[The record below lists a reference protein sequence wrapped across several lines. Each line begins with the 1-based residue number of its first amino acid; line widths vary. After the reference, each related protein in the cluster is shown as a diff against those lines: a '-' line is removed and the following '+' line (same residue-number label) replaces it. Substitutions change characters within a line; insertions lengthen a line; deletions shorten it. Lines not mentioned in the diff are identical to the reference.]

1 MFNFS
6 IFIIKIVI
14 VFLFYFCSMKRLI
27 FDVIDTQPLKRTICS
42 SHGESY
48 GSRIDPVPALS
59 YVREIKDTFVDQVEK
74 YDMFLDVMKY
84 LKSRRIDHVG
94 VIERVRELFKGHPSL
109 LLGFNAFVPNGYK
122 IMLNDEDNASS
133 KKTTNNEEERNLVEN
148 IKKYFGNDHDY
159 KSYVDVMMMYKKE
172 RKDINEAN
180 HEVAVLFND
189 HPDLLDKFS
198 EFLKDS
204 VTPNPLSSL
213 LLVLNFLLPCSYDII
228 LNDEVK
234 PPLKKSIH
242 FEQVFSFVNTMK
254 KHLVNNH
261 EYKSFVDIMNKCR
274 KEHKEVYHEVSV
286 LPNDRPDLLDEFSEF
301 LPNSATTNPLSNL
314 DGDKKLM
321 K

>member
-1 MFNFS
+1 
-6 IFIIKIVI
+6 
-14 VFLFYFCSMKRLI
+14 MKRLR

-48 GSRIDPVPALS
+48 GSSIDPVPALS
-59 YVREIKDTFVDQVEK
+59 YVREIKDTFLDQVEK
-74 YDMFLDVMKY
+74 HDMFLDAMKD
-84 LKSRRIDHVG
+84 LKSRS
-94 VIERVRELFKGHPSL
+94 PNL
-109 LLGFNAFVPNGYK
+109 LICNFLQ
-122 IMLNDEDNASS
+122 
-133 KKTTNNEEERNLVEN
+133 
-148 IKKYFGNDHDY
+148 KYFGNDHEY

-172 RKDINEAN
+172 RKDINELN
-180 HEVAVLFND
+180 NEVAVLFND

-198 EFLKDS
+198 EILKDS

-261 EYKSFVDIMNKCR
+261 EYKSFLDFMNKCR
-274 KEHKEVYHEVSV
+274 KEHKDVKEVYHEVSV
-286 LPNDRPDLLDEFSEF
+286 LLNDRPDLLDEFSEF
-301 LPNSATTNPLSNL
+301 LPDLATTNPLSSL